1 MQTRKIKLP
10 KLKWLDIREYRNTD
24 NINGRIKNAT
34 TSKEPN
40 GKYYVSVLYEIPDI
54 DIITRPRTII
64 GIDIGIKKILTL
76 SDGTTIDNN
85 KYIEKYQK
93 RVKRKQR
100 ELSRKVKGSNNY

>member
-1 MQTRKIKLP
+1 MV
-10 KLKWLDIREYRNTD
+10 DIREYRNTD

-34 TSKEPN
+34 ISKEPN

-64 GIDIGIKKILTL
+64 GIDIGIKKLLTL
-76 SDGTTIDNN
+76 SDVTTIDNN
-85 KYIEKYQK
+85 IYIDKYKK
-93 RVKRKQR
+93 RTKRKQR

>member
-34 TSKEPN
+34 ISKEPS

-64 GIDIGIKKILTL
+64 GIDIGIKKLLTL

-85 KYIEKYQK
+85 IYIDKYKK
-93 RVKRKQR
+93 RIKRKQR